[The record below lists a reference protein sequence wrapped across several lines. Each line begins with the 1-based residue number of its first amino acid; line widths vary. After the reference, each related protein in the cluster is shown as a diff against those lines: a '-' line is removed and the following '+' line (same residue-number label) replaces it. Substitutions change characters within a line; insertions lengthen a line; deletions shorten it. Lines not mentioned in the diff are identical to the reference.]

1 MAPEFRVEKQMA
13 LSNDLLT
20 NKSFY
25 QASKLRNSILL
36 LANQI
41 QKFLRMVRVSLKY
54 HEPKPIISK
63 IQLQIKQDF
72 LTSQEKKYFGDKLF
86 TF

>member
-1 MAPEFRVEKQMA
+1 MYLTISDVE
-13 LSNDLLT
+13 
-20 NKSFY
+20 
-25 QASKLRNSILL
+25 QARKKNNSMLL

-72 LTSQEKKYFGDKLF
+72 LTSQEKKFKKKYFGDTLF

>member
-1 MAPEFRVEKQMA
+1 MQGTRYITRWNITIPPLQTSKQA
-13 LSNDLLT
+13 EE
-20 NKSFY
+20 
-25 QASKLRNSILL
+25 

-41 QKFLRMVRVSLKY
+41 EIFLRMVGVSLKY

-63 IQLQIKQDF
+63 ILLQIKQDF
-72 LTSQEKKYFGDKLF
+72 LTSQVKKYFGDKLF

>member
-1 MAPEFRVEKQMA
+1 M
-13 LSNDLLT
+13 N
-20 NKSFY
+20 
-25 QASKLRNSILL
+25 NSMLL

-41 QKFLRMVRVSLKY
+41 QKFLRMVRVWLKY

>member
-1 MAPEFRVEKQMA
+1 M
-13 LSNDLLT
+13 N
-20 NKSFY
+20 
-25 QASKLRNSILL
+25 NSMLL

-72 LTSQEKKYFGDKLF
+72 LTSQEKKNLVTNYSLSNTAHFMDL
-86 TF
+86 

>member
-41 QKFLRMVRVSLKY
+41 QKFPRMVRVSLKY
-54 HEPKPIISK
+54 HEPKPIIST
-63 IQLQIKQDF
+63 IQLEIKQDF
-72 LTSQEKKYFGDKLF
+72 LTSQVEKYFGDKLF